1 MFFVTV
7 SFQIKYEKDCKK
19 FLQNCLVEIS
29 VPLFILFQRYLPHA
43 KFKMLNVLIDFLK
56 RF

>member
-43 KFKMLNVLIDFLK
+43 KFKILNVLIDFLK